1 MPDYRHPIDTN
12 IKNKKDFA
20 ILHYM
25 INNNVPTK
33 GKAEAQENEK
43 LNTVLTQIAVCEG
56 MLIPISTQ
64 TIIDWLENK
73 TINEIERE
81 AHKMKFAS

>member
-1 MPDYRHPIDTN
+1 MAKYYEAIDMS

-25 INNNVPTK
+25 INNGVFTK
-33 GKAEAQENEK
+33 GKAVTEENEK
-43 LNTVLTQIAVCEG
+43 LNCVLNQIEVCEG
-56 MLIPISTQ
+56 MLIPLSTQ

-73 TINEIERE
+73 TIHEIER
-81 AHKMKFAS
+81 AARKLKFAS

>member
-1 MPDYRHPIDTN
+1 MSKSYDLIDVT
-12 IKNKKDFA
+12 IRNKKDFA

-25 INNNVPTK
+25 INNNVLTK
-33 GKAEAQENEK
+33 GKAEIEQNEK

-73 TINEIERE
+73 TVREIERE
-81 AHKMKFAS
+81 ARRLKFAS